1 MLCSRILRPNGPLKT
16 ISGLYTRQ
24 MSMWDKSFQD
34 SLKHKDDIMQAKVS
48 GEYKKKVLLPVKAA
62 PSSASCSMFFDQELN
77 AFMNV
82 MLEDGKSYIASE
94 VMREV
99 FESIK
104 EIQLKK
110 FYKATPERRENMI
123 TDPTEILKKAVENAR
138 PLMALENVKVGGI
151 TYTVPAPISD
161 RRSKF
166 EARRW
171 IIKAARD
178 RDRRATRI
186 APVLANI
193 IVDTFNN
200 SGRVITVRNE
210 HHKTCEQNRAYAHY
224 RLTS

>member
-1 MLCSRILRPNGPLKT
+1 ML
-16 ISGLYTRQ
+16 
-24 MSMWDKSFQD
+24 
-34 SLKHKDDIMQAKVS
+34 
-48 GEYKKKVLLPVKAA
+48 
-62 PSSASCSMFFDQELN
+62 LN
-77 AFMNV
+77 F
-82 MLEDGKSYIASE
+82 
-94 VMREV
+94 
-99 FESIK
+99 
-104 EIQLKK
+104 
-110 FYKATPERRENMI
+110 

-138 PLMALENVKVGGI
+138 PLMALETVKVGGI

-161 RRSKF
+161 KRSKF

-178 RDRRATRI
+178 RDRRTTRI

-200 SGRVITVRNE
+200 TGRVIAIRNE

>member
-1 MLCSRILRPNGPLKT
+1 MLCSRLLRPNGPLKT

-24 MSMWDKSFQD
+24 MSMWDKSFEEA
-34 SLKHKDDIMQAKVS
+34 LTHKDDILQAKVS

-62 PSSASCSMFFDQELN
+62 PSSASCSMFLDQEVI

-82 MLEDGKSYIASE
+82 MLEEGKSFIVSE
-94 VMREV
+94 VMRDV
-99 FESIK
+99 FETIK

-110 FYKATPERRENMI
+110 FYKANPERRENMI

-151 TYTVPAPISD
+151 TYTVPAPISE
-161 RRSKF
+161 RRAKF

-171 IIKAARD
+171 IINAARD

-200 SGRVITVRNE
+200 TGRVITVRNE